1 MAFWTI
7 RNEKNENGPPDKV
20 AGLSLLEL
28 LVSLLILSILSLLTV
43 PSFQRWQE
51 KNAFKHFATRVTEL
65 AKQTRIHSL
74 AQQKTFYLIAKI
86 ETDNCLLISNEQD
99 CSCASY
105 QTCALNEASYW
116 ELPTA
121 WNTKLSTVGSTDK
134 TVAFNKHG
142 TLNFGSNTTFT
153 LSSEHFNAKVTFS
166 SLGRIRLCS
175 EQSFVGIAPC

>member
-1 MAFWTI
+1 MAFWTMHKGKHTNK
-7 RNEKNENGPPDKV
+7 RPNTMT
-20 AGLSLLEL
+20 GLSLFEL

-65 AKQTRIHSL
+65 AKQTRIQSL

-86 ETDNCLLISNEQD
+86 ETDNCLMVSADQD

-121 WNTKLSTVGSTDK
+121 WNTKLRTVGSTDK

-153 LSSEHFNAKVTFS
+153 LSSERFNAKVTFS

-175 EQSFVGIAPC
+175 EQYFVGIAPC